1 MSVGFRRS
9 QYASQ
14 PVFLVPSPMIRPQ
27 QLFVS
32 AVITGCVWLAAPALA
47 CAPAMERG
55 KSVSITGEEALIV
68 WDAERGVEHFIRRGE
83 FRTDADDFGFL
94 VPTPSPPELSEVDN
108 GVFDRL
114 RSHIAPPIEY
124 NHPWVPITLC
134 MTPFV
139 LTFGAKSRALQVS
152 AGPSGVEVLSTAR
165 VAGLDATVVRS
176 TDAEAL
182 ATWLDERG
190 YENRPAL
197 VDWLRPYVDDGFVI
211 TAFQF
216 TKGDP
221 GSSAMG
227 NQAVRMS
234 FETDRPFYP
243 YREPSDHLDEP
254 GRALRVHVVATERAF
269 PSLDAVNPGDGPGE
283 WGANEVFAAP
293 IEDADGLLGGASG
306 DVDGDLWLTSFLDS
320 ASLRQSADLRFDVR
334 PADEVRPDPII
345 IRGEARIIP
354 MPLEPAILLGG
365 GIWWWRR
372 RKAKISA
379 RRVESS

>member
-1 MSVGFRRS
+1 
-9 QYASQ
+9 
-14 PVFLVPSPMIRPQ
+14 
-27 QLFVS
+27 
-32 AVITGCVWLAAPALA
+32 
-47 CAPAMERG
+47 MEMG

-124 NHPWVPITLC
+124 THAWVPVTLC
-134 MTPFV
+134 MTPFMV
-139 LTFGAKSRALQVS
+139 VFSAEPEVVMVS
-152 AGPSGVEVLSTAR
+152 AAASGVEVLSTAR

-182 ATWLDERG
+182 AGWLDERG

-197 VDWLRPYVDDGFVI
+197 VEWLRPYVDDGFVI

-221 GSSAMG
+221 GSGSVG

-243 YREPSDHLDEP
+243 YREPSDHTDEP
-254 GRALRVHVVATERAF
+254 GRTLRVHVVATERAF
-269 PSLDAVNPGDGPGE
+269 PSLDGEQPGE
-283 WGANEVFAAP
+283 WGANELFAAP
-293 IEDADGLLGGASG
+293 IEGAHGLLG
-306 DVDGDLWLTSFLDS
+306 DGLSSVGGELWLTSFLDS
-320 ASLRQSADLRFDVR
+320 ATLRESADLRFEIQ
-334 PADEVRPDPII
+334 PADEIRPEPIVVE
-345 IRGEARIIP
+345 GTPTMIP
-354 MPLEPAILLGG
+354 VPVEPALLLGG

-372 RKAKISA
+372 RKAKTSA
-379 RRVESS
+379 